1 MSSAVSFECG
11 CVLFFGAL
19 GTLRSLTLLTIFAI
33 GTTKIAIRVA
43 VITSTK
49 TMNLKAMPYSLKLGI
64 LCNTAIRATLIAIAN
79 RIIKTIYMI
88 PEIDG
93 FSGIVVAV
101 TRFLINKF
109 I

>member
-1 MSSAVSFECG
+1 
-11 CVLFFGAL
+11 
-19 GTLRSLTLLTIFAI
+19 
-33 GTTKIAIRVA
+33 
-43 VITSTK
+43 
-49 TMNLKAMPYSLKLGI
+49 MPCSLKLGI

-88 PEIDG
+88 PVIDG
-93 FSGIVVAV
+93 FLGIVVAV